1 MSTASR
7 MAIDDC
13 TRFSAWVAPYV
24 DGELDPGHA
33 VEMEAHV
40 VGCTTC
46 AERVALIRAMRVSL
60 RRTAVRHAPETLCA
74 RVRATIEQEQGRT
87 SPAGEHARGLEGRPS
102 RWEGAVSARAAA
114 SDGGENKLM
123 RLRYAVGLAAAAG
136 VLFSMGM
143 SRYFTPNF
151 TPRAPGAA
159 GDGPNGELAGAT
171 DTASTRMSIDA
182 LLDELLALH
191 ARPFPPDTTDPEQ
204 LARFDPLLGVQV
216 RRPAFKPL
224 GASFDGARV
233 HAVSDRGALLQ
244 VQYTVPGGK
253 RVTMYV
259 FNPRVLPVQ
268 ATRLEPRVV
277 RHRPML
283 VGRLRGYSVAALEQ
297 SGVGYAFASD
307 LDADESTKMVLATLP
322 Q

>member
-7 MAIDDC
+7 RSIDDC
-13 TRFSAWVAPYV
+13 MRFSAWVAPYV

-40 VGCTTC
+40 VGCSTC

-60 RRTAVRHAPETLCA
+60 KRTARTRAPEALSA
-74 RVRATIEQEQGRT
+74 RIRATVEQERQRAERAPSYEAPFRRADPGN
-87 SPAGEHARGLEGRPS
+87 EH
-102 RWEGAVSARAAA
+102 
-114 SDGGENKLM
+114 KLI

-136 VLFSMGM
+136 VAFAMGL
-143 SRYFTPNF
+143 SRYQTRQTPV
-151 TPRAPGAA
+151 GDMYA
-159 GDGPNGELAGAT
+159 GGDLRET
-171 DTASTRMSIDA
+171 DTASTRMSIDG
-182 LLDELLALH
+182 LLEELIALH
-191 ARPFPPDTTDPEQ
+191 ARPLPPDTTDPDQ
-204 LARFDPLLGVQV
+204 LPRFDPYLGVQV
-216 RRPAFKPL
+216 RRPTFRPL
-224 GASFDGARV
+224 GASFTGARV
-233 HAVSDRGALLQ
+233 HPMADRGALLQ
-244 VQYTVPGGK
+244 VQYTVPEGK

-268 ATRLEPRVV
+268 ATRLEARVV
-277 RHRPML
+277 RHRAML

-307 LDADESTKMVLATLP
+307 LDADENTKLVIDSLP